1 MKEPGHRE
9 DGKIR
14 PECSGPMRIIPFI
27 EEEQAIRRIL
37 EHLKLWEAPQP
48 RPPPTVPEQVDIQY
62 VPFVDS

>member
-1 MKEPGHRE
+1 LTANEHR
-9 DGKIR
+9 
-14 PECSGPMRIIPFI
+14 I

>member
-1 MKEPGHRE
+1 MTANEHR
-9 DGKIR
+9 
-14 PECSGPMRIIPFI
+14 I

-62 VPFVDS
+62 VRKLTQMVDR